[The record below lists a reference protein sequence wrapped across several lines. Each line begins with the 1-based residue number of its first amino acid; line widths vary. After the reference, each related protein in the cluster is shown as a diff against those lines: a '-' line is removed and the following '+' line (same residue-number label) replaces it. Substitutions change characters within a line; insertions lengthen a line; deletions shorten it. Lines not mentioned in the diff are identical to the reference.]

1 MIRIKDSD
9 GREVSAAT
17 AAELVSELHADS
29 RSQAATDADWMQQ
42 TAERVL
48 TQTGTPIASNDP
60 VAFITGLIELG
71 LIELVEADADIVKP
85 QEKEKG
91 DGPQEKV

>member
-9 GREVSAAT
+9 GRLVSAAT

-29 RSQAATDADWMQQ
+29 RSPAANDAEWMEQAAD
-42 TAERVL
+42 RVF
-48 TQTGTPIASNDP
+48 TQTGTPIDRSDP